1 MNLQVVLSGRAQRD
15 FDRAYAWYEDQ
26 REGLGAE
33 FEAAVREALD
43 RVARLADSHPPI
55 YKRVR
60 RTLVERFDRY
70 ALIYT
75 IEPDHIAV
83 ISVFHM
89 SRNPAVWKAR
99 YDEEHGS
106 E

>member
-1 MNLQVVLSGRAQRD
+1 MSLPVVLSPLAQRD
-15 FDRAYAWYEDQ
+15 FDRAYTWYEDQ

-33 FEAAVREALD
+33 FEAAIREAMERLS
-43 RVARLADSHPPI
+43 RLADSHSPI

-60 RTLVERFDRY
+60 RTLVQRFDRY
-70 ALIYT
+70 ALLYT
-75 IEPDHIAV
+75 IEPDCIGV
-83 ISVFHM
+83 ISVFHT